1 MTDRAIADALALL
14 PIDYPEVPSM
24 TAIVAGL
31 GTPAVQQSRSSLRW
45 ALAAVIVAA
54 VALVT
59 LVAPVRQAVA
69 DWLGIGA
76 IRIVDVGEIPTGL
89 PDSIAELGEPVPV
102 DTVTACASV
111 LGCPDQA
118 FASTDPDALSLVW
131 LPRRGLAEVGSSGV
145 GALLTRFEGTLDN
158 PIIEKSVGEGARVV
172 VVAVGEARGYWIE
185 GEAHAFGY
193 LDREGEIVFETLRL
207 AGNTLLW
214 EADEVAYRFESGL
227 DMTAAIDVAEAFGR
241 QGLP

>member
-1 MTDRAIADALALL
+1 MGMTDRTVAVALALL
-14 PIDYPEVPSM
+14 AIDYPEVPSM
-24 TAIVAGL
+24 TAIVARL
-31 GTPAVQQSRSSLRW
+31 GTPAVKRSRTPLRW
-45 ALAAVIVAA
+45 ALAAVIVAV

-59 LVAPVRQAVA
+59 LVTPVRQAVA

-76 IRIVDVGEIPTGL
+76 IRIVEVGEIPSGL
-89 PDSIAELGEPVPV
+89 PDSIGDLGEPIPV
-102 DTVTACASV
+102 DSVTACSSV

-118 FASTDPDALSLVW
+118 FASTDPDTLTLLW
-131 LPRRGLAEVGSSGV
+131 LPRRGLSEVGSSGV
-145 GALLTRFEGTLDN
+145 GALLTRYEGTLDN
-158 PIIEKSVGEGARVV
+158 PIIEKSVGEDARVV

-185 GEAHAFGY
+185 GEIHTFGY

-227 DMTAAIDVAEAFGR
+227 DVTAAVKVAEAFGR
-241 QGLP
+241 

>member
-1 MTDRAIADALALL
+1 MTHPAISDALALL
-14 PIDYPEVPSM
+14 PIDYPEVPSIP
-24 TAIVAGL
+24 AIVAPL
-31 GTPAVQQSRSSLRW
+31 GAPAVPRSRSPLRW

-54 VALVT
+54 VGLVT

-76 IRIVDVGEIPTGL
+76 IRIVEVDEIPSDL
-89 PDSIAELGEPVPV
+89 PDSIGNLGEPIPV
-102 DTVTACASV
+102 DTVTACSSV

-118 FASTDPDALSLVW
+118 FASADPDTLTLLW

-145 GALLTRFEGTLDN
+145 GALLTRFEGTLDD
-158 PIIEKSVGEGARVV
+158 PLIEKSVGEDARVV

-185 GEAHAFGY
+185 GEAHMFGY
-193 LDREGEIVFETLRL
+193 LDREGEVMLETLRL

-214 EADEVAYRFESGL
+214 EADGVAYRFESGL
-227 DMTAAIDVAEAFGR
+227 DLTAAIEVAEVFGR
-241 QGLP
+241 